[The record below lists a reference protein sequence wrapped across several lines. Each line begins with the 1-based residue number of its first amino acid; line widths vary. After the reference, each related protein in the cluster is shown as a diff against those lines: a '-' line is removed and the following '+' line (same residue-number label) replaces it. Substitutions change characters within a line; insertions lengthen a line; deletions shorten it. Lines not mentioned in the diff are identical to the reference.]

1 MNLYS
6 MLDDAI
12 RRFGGR
18 TAIAYG
24 DRSMSFSGLDQYASK
39 LGDHLAALG
48 CQPGDRVLLFLK
60 NSFEY
65 PVLLLAPMRAGL
77 VSVPVNAKLH
87 PR

>member
-24 DRSMSFSGLDQYASK
+24 DRSMSFSEFDRHASK
-39 LGDHLAALG
+39 LGDHFAALG
-48 CQPGDRVLLFLK
+48 CQPGDLL
-60 NSFEY
+60 EY
-65 PVLLLAPMRAGL
+65 APEA
-77 VSVPVNAKLH
+77 N
-87 PR
+87 